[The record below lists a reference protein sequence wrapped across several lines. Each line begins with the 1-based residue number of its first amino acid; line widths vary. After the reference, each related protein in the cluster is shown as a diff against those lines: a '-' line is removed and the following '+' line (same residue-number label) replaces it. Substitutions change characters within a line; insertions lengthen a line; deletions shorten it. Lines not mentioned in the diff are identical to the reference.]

1 MKTKI
6 ILNKKEI
13 LLEDSSQQLILE
25 FFDLLQKDL
34 RKLIM
39 NDDGGEK
46 FKNKLKEFDVSE
58 DKEFGGEWCF
68 IINEKSRSLIDEVLR
83 HYIEKQWGHFR
94 YSLVGEDFKISFEEV
109 GDELVF
115 PEYAEDGIVGLFNIE
130 AKGKNLELIESL
142 LEKNVLKE

>member
-1 MKTKI
+1 MEHCKMKTKI

-58 DKEFGGEWCF
+58 
-68 IINEKSRSLIDEVLR
+68 
-83 HYIEKQWGHFR
+83 
-94 YSLVGEDFKISFEEV
+94 
-109 GDELVF
+109 
-115 PEYAEDGIVGLFNIE
+115 
-130 AKGKNLELIESL
+130 
-142 LEKNVLKE
+142 